1 MATLAEVA
9 AGFGGALRAGGLEAP
24 LSSVRG
30 FAQSLAE
37 VGIASPASVYW
48 AGHCCF
54 VHRPEDSAAYAAVFN
69 DYFGQVTSES
79 VAASPPPATAQGGD
93 DAADGTP
100 VGMPGPDE
108 EGADAR
114 THVVRY
120 SALEVLRS
128 KDFASCSD
136 DELREIERLMHSM
149 LFLAPRRRS
158 RRATPTRR
166 GRGRPDL
173 RKTVRA
179 SLPLG
184 GETLRLHRSGP
195 SVKERSVVLLV
206 DVSGSMDPYSRAFLL
221 FAHTAVSARRRIE
234 VFTLGTRLT
243 RVTRALA
250 PHDPD
255 DAVGQAASAV
265 EDFSGGTRLGEALRR
280 FNDHFAIAGMA
291 RGAVV
296 VIFSDGWDRG
306 DPGQIEEQ
314 MARLDGVAHHVIWV
328 NPLKAAPGYAPL
340 ARGMAATLPYVDK
353 FLEGHSLSSLEH
365 LSEVMAA

>member
-1 MATLAEVA
+1 VTTLAEVA
-9 AGFGGALRAGGLEAP
+9 AAFGGSLRAGGLEAP
-24 LSSVRG
+24 LSSVRC
-30 FAQSLAE
+30 FAQSLTE
-37 VGIASPASVYW
+37 VGLTSPASVYW

-54 VHRPEDSAAYAAVFN
+54 VRNPEDSTIYATVFN
-69 DYFGQVTSES
+69 DYFGQATDEGAPTAPAPTS
-79 VAASPPPATAQGGD
+79 GGD
-93 DAADGTP
+93 DEGGPEGAPA
-100 VGMPGPDE
+100 GMPGPGED
-108 EGADAR
+108 GAGAGS
-114 THVVRY
+114 HVVRY
-120 SALEVLRS
+120 SALEVLRV
-128 KDFASCSD
+128 KDFAECSA

-149 LFLAPRRRS
+149 LHFAPRRRS
-158 RRATPTRR
+158 RRAATTRH
-166 GRGRPDL
+166 GHGRPDL

-179 SLPLG
+179 ALPLG

-195 SVKERSVVLLV
+195 SVKERAVVLLV
-206 DVSGSMDPYSRAFLL
+206 DVSGSMDAYSRAFLL
-221 FAHTAVSARRRIE
+221 FAHVAVSARRRVE

-255 DAVGQAASAV
+255 DAMGRAAGAV

-280 FNDHFAIAGMA
+280 FNDRFAIAGMA

-306 DPGQIEEQ
+306 DPEQIGAQ

-340 ARGMAATLPYVDK
+340 ARGMAAALPHVDH